1 MPPHADMRCH
11 GPPCHRCS
19 YNTHR
24 TVHLSFMVA
33 HSTIRRF
40 SRAGYTL
47 VEMAVVLVVMAIL
60 AGSALARLT
69 PGLESSR
76 IRRAAGIIS
85 ADLRYAQAMA
95 ARQHAPVVVIIQPS
109 LQTYIIRDR
118 GSATV
123 FRQRELGQDTDYLL
137 ASMASSPTTSIEI
150 FPNGASQNTT
160 TITITLGSRTR
171 QIRFSRVGYVR
182 IL

>member
-1 MPPHADMRCH
+1 MLENRSVVS
-11 GPPCHRCS
+11 R
-19 YNTHR
+19 
-24 TVHLSFMVA
+24 LS
-33 HSTIRRF
+33 RN
-40 SRAGYTL
+40 GYTL
-47 VEMAVVLVVMAIL
+47 VEMSLVLVVLAIL
-60 AGSALARLT
+60 AGSAVARLT
-69 PGLESSR
+69 PGMESSR
-76 IRRAAGIIS
+76 IRRAAAIIS

-123 FRQRELGQDTDYLL
+123 FRERSLGQDTDYRLT
-137 ASMASSPTTSIEI
+137 SMASSPTTSIEI
-150 FPNGASQNTT
+150 FPNGASQSTT

-171 QIRFSRVGYVR
+171 QIRFGRVGHVR

>member
-1 MPPHADMRCH
+1 MMANCLPPPSRSRAILKGR
-11 GPPCHRCS
+11 S
-19 YNTHR
+19 A
-24 TVHLSFMVA
+24 V
-33 HSTIRRF
+33 RRF
-40 SRAGYTL
+40 SRNGYTM
-47 VEMAVVLVVMAIL
+47 VEMSMVLVILAIL
-60 AGSALARLT
+60 TGAAVSRLA

-76 IRRAAGIIS
+76 IRRAATIIS

-109 LQTYIIRDR
+109 LQTYAIRDR
-118 GSATV
+118 ASDIL
-123 FRQRELGQDTDYLL
+123 FRERSLGPDTDYRL
-137 ASMASSPTTSIEI
+137 ASMASSPTTTIEI

-171 QIRFSRVGYVR
+171 QIRFSRVGHVR